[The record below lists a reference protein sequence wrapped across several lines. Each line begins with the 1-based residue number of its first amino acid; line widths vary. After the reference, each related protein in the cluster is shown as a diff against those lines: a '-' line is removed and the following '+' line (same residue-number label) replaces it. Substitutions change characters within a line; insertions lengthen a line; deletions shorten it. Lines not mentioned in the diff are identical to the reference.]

1 MSSVKTIKIDERTH
15 QHIKDFMTKKGLS
28 TFGEAVKE
36 ALEKAD
42 GVVDETGWIVSTRD
56 TLGGQPRIKDTR
68 IGILNIHRWYHEEG
82 LTVEEI
88 CKNYS
93 VESEGVKAAVKYIG
107 QNGDE
112 IELLRKEE
120 ELSEKASR
128 ERARE
133 RMLAL

>member
-1 MSSVKTIKIDERTH
+1 MSGVKTVKIDERTH
-15 QHIKDFMTKKGLS
+15 QHIKDFMTKKGIS

-36 ALEKAD
+36 ALKRAD

-93 VESEGVKAAVKYIG
+93 VKSEGVKAAVKYIE
-107 QNGDE
+107 QNGDV
-112 IELLRKEE
+112 IELLRKEQ
-120 ELSEKASR
+120 ELSEKASQ

>member
-93 VESEGVKAAVKYIG
+93 VESEGVKAAVKYIE

-112 IELLRKEE
+112 IELLRKEQ

>member
-1 MSSVKTIKIDERTH
+1 MSGVKTIKIDERTH
-15 QHIKDFMTKKGLS
+15 QHIKDFMTKKNIS

-36 ALEKAD
+36 ALKRAD

-93 VESEGVKAAVKYIG
+93 VKSEGVKAAVKYIE
-107 QNGDE
+107 QNGDV
-112 IELLRKEE
+112 IELLRKEQ
-120 ELSEKASR
+120 ELSEKASQ